1 MALFLILKLQLYTY
15 WELLYARQSVFDVP
29 VSDFIYKAH
38 LISTHMCFGYR
49 WHVYFLFTCYFY
61 SKHKHVKIIPTI
73 LTGLSLCILTDD
85 KHPEVDF
92 HYSSCFPGSVNPPPP
107 HPRERYL
114 NILGCIFFWLHVLI
128 FSCH

>member
-1 MALFLILKLQLYTY
+1 MSWFDVRNAAFHRVLNGSLPYFKITIIY
-15 WELLYARQSVFDVP
+15 LLGIIVCKTICVFDIP
-29 VSDFIYKAH
+29 VSDFICKAH

-92 HYSSCFPGSVNPPPP
+92 HCSSCFPGSVNPPPSP
-107 HPRERYL
+107 EKDT
-114 NILGCIFFWLHVLI
+114 
-128 FSCH
+128 